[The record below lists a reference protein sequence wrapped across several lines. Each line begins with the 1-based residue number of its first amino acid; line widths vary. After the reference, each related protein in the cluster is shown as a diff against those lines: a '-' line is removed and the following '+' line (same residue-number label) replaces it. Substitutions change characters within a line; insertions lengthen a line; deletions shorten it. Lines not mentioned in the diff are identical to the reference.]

1 MIDPRYEHGDPI
13 PTEDEIV
20 LGVAFAELHNGTADP
35 IDFARLVAKVR
46 VATATQCAE
55 LLERR
60 SRETEAVAEP
70 PWKVYAVAAG
80 MIRTFLA

>member
-1 MIDPRYEHGDPI
+1 MIDPRYSAGDPI
-13 PTEDEIV
+13 PTEDEV
-20 LGVAFAELHNGTADP
+20 ALGVAFAELHNGTADP

-46 VATATQCAE
+46 IATATKCAE

-60 SRETEAVAEP
+60 SRDTAVTDEP